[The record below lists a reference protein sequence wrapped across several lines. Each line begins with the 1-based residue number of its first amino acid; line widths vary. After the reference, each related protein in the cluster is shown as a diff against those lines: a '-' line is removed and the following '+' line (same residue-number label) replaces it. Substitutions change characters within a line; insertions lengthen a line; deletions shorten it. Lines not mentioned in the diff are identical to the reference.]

1 MAVTVSRLVF
11 SRLSLWV
18 LITIAGGYFVYNIKN
33 YIKFGIDL
41 VGGTY
46 IALEV
51 QLQKA
56 RDLELVEKMKDAEAV
71 LNNKGMSTPEEK
83 KICEG
88 VIAFTFAS
96 TQDAVAAKEVLM
108 AQDPSSNYEQ
118 VGNKVRISFT
128 TAQIKE
134 MDRSA
139 VESNILALNNRMNQ
153 VVAGVGETLI
163 APQGDNRIIIE
174 LPDVH
179 NIQEAKTMIGKAA
192 LLEIKLVEDYAQS
205 EQALLAKYDGNI
217 PEGTIIVPGKAEKRA
232 KDAYLVSQYTDITG
246 RLLKTAKQGFG
257 GPLMADPV
265 VEFEFKSL
273 GADRFYE
280 LTSNNIGRN
289 VAIIIDG
296 EVISAPRVDA
306 AISSHGIIS
315 GFTQESARQ
324 LATLLRSGAFVAPV
338 TFEYERHI
346 GPSLGQESIRQGLM
360 SCLVGMVLLFLFS
373 IVVYKMA
380 GVLAFIVLIY
390 NILLTLVLL
399 WSLGATLT
407 LPGIAGILLT
417 IGMAIDASI
426 LIYERMRELL
436 AEGAS
441 LRRAVDEGFAGAFAV
456 IMDSNLTNLLVAI
469 VLYYLGSGPI
479 QGFAVTM
486 IVGIVATLITGLW
499 MLRSFFTFATDVLGV
514 NKISI

>member
-1 MAVTVSRLVF
+1 MAVTLNKLLF

-18 LITIAGGYFVYNIKN
+18 IITVAGGYFIYNIKQ

-46 IALEV
+46 ITLEV

-56 RDLELVEKMKDAEAV
+56 RDMELVEKMKDAEQV
-71 LNNKGMSTPEEK
+71 LKSNNIPVPAEK

-88 VIAFTFAS
+88 IIVLTFAS
-96 TQDAVAAKEVLM
+96 VADAVAARDFLM
-108 AQDPSSNYEQ
+108 ARDAVSVIEQ
-118 VGNKVRISFT
+118 AENKVRIKFSP
-128 TAQIKE
+128 AQVKE
-134 MDRSA
+134 MDRNA
-139 VESNILALNNRMNQ
+139 VESNMLALNNRMNK

-163 APQGDNRIIIE
+163 AARGENRIMIE

-192 LLEIKLVEDYAQS
+192 LLEVKLVEDVANT
-205 EQALLAKYDGNI
+205 EQELLAKYDGGL
-217 PEGTIIVPGKAEKRA
+217 PEGTIMVPGKAGNKGV
-232 KDAYLVSQYTDITG
+232 YLVSQYADITG
-246 RLLKTAKQGFG
+246 RLLKSAKQGYG
-257 GPLMADPV
+257 GEFLNEPV
-265 VEFEFKSL
+265 VEFEFKPL
-273 GADRFYE
+273 GAERFYE

-296 EVISAPRVDA
+296 EVISAPVVNS
-306 AISSHGIIS
+306 AISNHGSIS
-315 GFTQESARQ
+315 GNFTTQSAQQ
-324 LATLLRSGAFVAPV
+324 LALLLRSGAFVAPV
-338 TFEYERHI
+338 TFEEERHI
-346 GPSLGQESIRQGLM
+346 GPSLGQQSIRQGLM
-360 SCLVGMVLLFLFS
+360 SCAVGMLMLFLFS
-373 IVVYKMA
+373 VGVYKMA
-380 GVLAFIVLIY
+380 GLLAFIVLLY

-399 WSLGATLT
+399 WALGATLT

-426 LIYERMRELL
+426 LIYERIREEL
-436 AEGAS
+436 ANDVP
-441 LRRAVDEGFAGAFAV
+441 LRKAVDEGFDGAFAV

-486 IVGIVATLITGLW
+486 IVGIIATLITGLW
-499 MLRSFFTFATDVLGV
+499 MLRSFFTFATDVLGI